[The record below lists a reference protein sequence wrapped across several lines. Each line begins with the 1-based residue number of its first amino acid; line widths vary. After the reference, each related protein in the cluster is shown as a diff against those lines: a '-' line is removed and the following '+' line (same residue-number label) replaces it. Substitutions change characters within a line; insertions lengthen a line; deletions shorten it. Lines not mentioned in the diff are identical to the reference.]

1 MENEKCNKFY
11 DKVYGGWL
19 GKCLG
24 GAAGAPV
31 EGIKRLITDI
41 DYRDVIRPDLPN
53 DDLDLQLLWLEV
65 MEEKGLSTTA
75 EDLADAWN
83 RKCWYPFN
91 EYGYFLKNLSA
102 VPFSV

>member
-1 MENEKCNKFY
+1 MEKEKYRKFY

-65 MEEKGLSTTA
+65 MEEKGLSHA
-75 EDLADAWN
+75 FV
-83 RKCWYPFN
+83 C
-91 EYGYFLKNLSA
+91 S
-102 VPFSV
+102 PFSLCGNATIFPGFPLAESFI